1 MKEFQLSFYSDIEV
15 GILFWIN
22 QCFFF
27 RLGLELMNQPKSYS
41 NRNRTTAVFH
51 LIEKLFL
58 RNFHDKK
65 FQRYLVPIV
74 WCPDHLMKIIGNDN
88 EFSLEKVEYVIKTR
102 SKTSYVHSNYIYSF
116 QLFWKTYFDQIKIST
131 KTNSASKATLMLW

>member
-1 MKEFQLSFYSDIEV
+1 MKEFQLSFYSDDIEV

-27 RLGLELMNQPKSYS
+27 RLGLELMNRPKSYS
-41 NRNRTTAVFH
+41 NRNRTTAAVSH

-88 EFSLEKVEYVIKTR
+88 EFSLEKVEFVIKTR
-102 SKTSYVHSNYIYSF
+102 SKTSYVRSNYIHFNSF
-116 QLFWKTYFDQIKIST
+116 EKHILIRLRSQQRLIVLQK
-131 KTNSASKATLMLW
+131 LL

>member
-1 MKEFQLSFYSDIEV
+1 MIVERISIV
-15 GILFWIN
+15 ILFRYRGRYSTILN
-22 QCFFF
+22 QSMFFF
-27 RLGLELMNQPKSYS
+27 RLGLELMNRPKSYS

-74 WCPDHLMKIIGNDN
+74 LCPDHLMKIIGNDN
-88 EFSLEKVEYVIKTR
+88 EFSLEKVEFVIKTR
-102 SKTSYVHSNYIYSF
+102 SKTSYVHIVTIF
-116 QLFWKTYFDQIKIST
+116 IST
-131 KTNSASKATLMLW
+131 LLKNIF